1 MAEKDKKIPTISD
14 SFSKAIARKSIW
26 YDKDELLDVLYWGR
40 QILGLL
46 LGFIFGVVP
55 IRGILGLVSYVGIS
69 TYVGQMFVTQYQ
81 EQDEEEYGGFWELA
95 KEGFGAAFATF
106 MISWITV
113 YSFAQY

>member
-55 IRGILGLVSYVGIS
+55 IRGILGLISYVGIS

-95 KEGFGAAFATF
+95 KEGFGAAFATVNF
-106 MISWITV
+106 YFNI
-113 YSFAQY
+113 